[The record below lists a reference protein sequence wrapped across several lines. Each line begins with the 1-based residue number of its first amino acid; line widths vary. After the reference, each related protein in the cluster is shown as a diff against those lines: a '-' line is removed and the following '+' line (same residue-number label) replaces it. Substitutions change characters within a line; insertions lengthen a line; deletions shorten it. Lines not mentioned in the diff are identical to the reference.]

1 MHTDPVADLLTRI
14 RNGARARLT
23 QISCPQSKL
32 KLEVCRV
39 LKEEGYIADFQ
50 AVPDQKKQ
58 GTIDITLRYDE
69 RRRPVINSIRRVSKP
84 GLRQYMRATE
94 IPRIRTGLGVMIL
107 TTSRGVMTDRA
118 CREQGV
124 GGEALCAVY

>member
-14 RNGARARLT
+14 RNGARARLST
-23 QISCPQSKL
+23 VSCPQSKL
-32 KLEVCRV
+32 KLEICRV

-50 AVPDQKKQ
+50 SVPDQKKQ
-58 GTIDITLRYDE
+58 GQIDITLRYNE
-69 RRRPVINSIRRVSKP
+69 RRQPVINSIRRVSKP
-84 GLRQYMRATE
+84 GLRKYLRSTE
-94 IPRIRTGLGVMIL
+94 IPRIRTGLGIMIL
-107 TTSRGVMTDRA
+107 TTSRGVLTDRA